1 MNMLMT
7 TLPVLVLMRT
17 RLLVGAVRDR
27 LHSDERGLQIAES
40 MAIAAF
46 AIVAISAIF
55 AALTNVGTEV
65 VNWIQ
70 SQLIN

>member
-1 MNMLMT
+1 MMMMMMRL
-7 TLPVLVLMRT
+7 LPVLV
-17 RLLVGAVRDR
+17 VVRSMSWLR
-27 LHSDERGLQIAES
+27 ERVHADERGLQIAES

-55 AALTNVGTEV
+55 AALTEVGTSV

-70 SQLIN
+70 AQLIS